1 MSVAALTLPAFL
13 ALAAQCTPTTADG
26 RLIVAPETLASVVW
40 TESRLGALR
49 VGINEPG
56 ARAPVFG
63 SLAAAAAWVTV
74 NAHRS
79 LDVGIAQINTSAGH
93 MQRRGLPVVAALDP
107 CVGIRVGSEVLAG
120 CYRTAPAVEEQR
132 RIRLAAACYNTG
144 KHNEA
149 APYVQRVQASAE
161 VVVPAIR
168 LRGEAAA
175 SSVSAAPPAQPP
187 APIAP
192 PSLCAP
198 AWDPWALARCS
209 TARTPASP
217 AGPKH
222 GPTAPVA
229 LEAVPAPR
237 TGLASLEEPA
247 P

>member
-1 MSVAALTLPAFL
+1 MALSAFL
-13 ALAAQCTPTTADG
+13 ALAAQCTPTTPDG
-26 RLIVAPETLASVVW
+26 RLVVAPETLAAVAW

-56 ARAPVFG
+56 ARAPAFG
-63 SLAAAAAWVTV
+63 SLAEATAWVTA

-79 LDVGIAQINTSAGH
+79 LDVGIAQINSAAGH
-93 MQRRGLPVVAALDP
+93 MQRRGLPVAAALDP

-132 RIRLAAACYNTG
+132 RIRLAAGCYNTG

-168 LRGEAAA
+168 LRGDAPTP
-175 SSVSAAPPAQPP
+175 SAPAVIPAQPI
-187 APIAP
+187 APIAL

-198 AWDPWALARCS
+198 AWDLWALARCP
-209 TARTPASP
+209 TARTPATQ

-222 GPTAPVA
+222 GPTAPAA
-229 LEAVPAPR
+229 LEAVPIPR